1 MKKYLFTLAALCAFG
16 FASAGEMPQSQPCP
30 DLAFTLNNEAVTEVT
45 MAPGESLEVTL
56 TIMEMYMPMYS
67 GCQLQWRMYDVD
79 HNNINYTETNKVA
92 PGKVYGSRVKTWYE
106 GVEYGTSTVTPG
118 VGTATATPYDNVYR
132 IMITNSVDNMS
143 FFREDLDG
151 NPTGPQNFG
160 HFTLVASENWNE
172 EFATFELDTDYS
184 LWNQCPDFDPNDFE
198 QAKYTWNGSNYSMI
212 LKVKNANFQ
221 QQDEVAD
228 PVITFSGEETTT
240 MTVTV
245 TCETEGATLVVN
257 GEEINANTYTYTVD
271 RADVYTSGTV
281 TCVATASKG
290 TATSNEVE
298 ASKDWVV
305 ADPQTVAAPEINY
318 TMDDDN
324 VYVTVSWPTS
334 TGNQVY
340 TGQYT
345 YPRPAYGEA
354 DQSYDV
360 EAYVEADLPYY
371 AESTHATA
379 TIPVPAKA
387 PVWQNVADPV
397 ITYQTTATQVIV
409 TVTWPET
416 TGDKVYTGEY
426 VYDRPAYGQPDESY
440 DVTAYTTENYPYRAS
455 GVAEATIPVP
465 AQDPVWQDVAAP
477 VINYTMDATTV
488 TVTITWPETTGDHV
502 YTGEYTY
509 NRPEYGQPDESYD
522 VTAYTTENYPYRASA
537 VAEKTI
543 PVPAK
548 AQVLP
553 DVVGAPTFQG
563 YTIDGVFGYGTYI
576 LPSTEGSSIKYRVL
590 VWNDVTNDWDELV
603 DWTDYT
609 GAEGEIYY
617 TNNGGKYRVEAYA
630 YIGEVE
636 STVVSYE
643 FVVQEITGINEMM
656 GGKTVA
662 NVRYF
667 NMAGQEMTEANGVT
681 IVVTTYTDGTTN
693 AVKVMK

>member
-106 GVEYGTSTVTPG
+106 GVEYGTSAVTPG

-198 QAKYTWNGSNYSMI
+198 QAKYTWNGNNYSMV

-271 RADVYTSGTV
+271 RADVYTAGTV

-290 TATSNEVE
+290 TATSNEVTK
-298 ASKDWVV
+298 SQDWVV
-305 ADPQTVAAPEINY
+305 ADPATVAAPVISYETTATQVI
-318 TMDDDN
+318 
-324 VYVTVSWPTS
+324 VTVTWPTS

-340 TGQYT
+340 TGEYT
-345 YPRPAYGEA
+345 YDRPAYGEA

-360 EAYVEADLPYY
+360 EAYVEAALPYY
-371 AESTHATA
+371 
-379 TIPVPAKA
+379 
-387 PVWQNVADPV
+387 
-397 ITYQTTATQVIV
+397 
-409 TVTWPET
+409 
-416 TGDKVYTGEY
+416 GD
-426 VYDRPAYGQPDESY
+426 
-440 DVTAYTTENYPYRAS
+440 S